1 MDETIPLEDEEVVE
15 DPVERPPEPTVPDE
29 AVPSDEEQEDYSE
42 QKQSFA
48 KDPTQHAISS
58 LFSELMGDR
67 PITQG
72 GR

>member
-1 MDETIPLEDEEVVE
+1 MDETIPLDDEEGVD

-29 AVPSDEEQEDYSE
+29 AVPSSRSDADPSR
-42 QKQSFA
+42 FVDG
-48 KDPTQHAISS
+48 KDPTQRAISS